1 MKPARFD
8 YERPR
13 ELGAA
18 LALLAG
24 DNVTTKV
31 LAGGQSLG
39 PLLNLRLVQPDIVV
53 DITAIPEMIRVEEEA
68 DHLVLGACITHADIE
83 DGRVPDVTNGAMRDV
98 AAGIAYRAV
107 RNRGTIGGSL
117 TSADPSA
124 DWVSALAA
132 LGAEV
137 ILRGATGTR
146 TLPVEDYVV
155 GALETSL
162 GTGELLETVR
172 IPRLSKAARW
182 AYVKKCRKTGEFAHA
197 IGAVLV
203 DPERNVWRAVIGAT
217 ESRPIVAADARE
229 LFGGRGDAAAL
240 NTFDARIADRILIN
254 AGMSDALDRQIH
266 VVALR
271 RAVAQAAETALQ

>member
-1 MKPARFD
+1 VKPARFD

-13 ELGAA
+13 DLGAA
-18 LALLAG
+18 LVLLAG
-24 DNVTTKV
+24 ENVTAKV
-31 LAGGQSLG
+31 LAGGQTLG
-39 PLLNLRLVQPDIVV
+39 PLLNMRLVQPDLVI
-53 DITAIPEMIRVEEEA
+53 DITAIPEMIRVEEGAE
-68 DHLVLGACITHADIE
+68 HLLLGACITHADIE

-124 DWVSALAA
+124 DWVSALAV

-137 ILRGATGTR
+137 MLRGRVGTR
-146 TLPVEDYVV
+146 TLAVEDYVI

-162 GTGELLETVR
+162 GAGELLDAVR

-203 DPERNVWRAVIGAT
+203 DPERNVCRAVIGAT
-217 ESRPIVAADARE
+217 ESRPIVLADARE

-240 NTFDARIADRILIN
+240 TAFNAQVANRILLN
-254 AGMSDALDRQIH
+254 AGMTDPLDRQIH
-266 VVALR
+266 VVTLR
-271 RAVAQAAETALQ
+271 RAAAQAASQ

>member
-1 MKPARFD
+1 VKPARFD

-13 ELGAA
+13 ELSAA

-24 DNVTTKV
+24 ENVTAKV

-39 PLLNLRLVQPDIVV
+39 PLLNMRLVQPDVV
-53 DITAIPEMIRVEEEA
+53 IDITAIPEMIRVDEDA

-83 DGRVPDVTNGAMRDV
+83 DQRVPDVTNGAMRDV

-137 ILRGATGTR
+137 MLRGRAGTR
-146 TLPVEDYVV
+146 TLAVEDYVV
-155 GALETSL
+155 GALETSI
-162 GTGELLETVR
+162 GAGELLEAVR
-172 IPRLSKAARW
+172 IPRLSQAARW
-182 AYVKKCRKTGEFAHA
+182 AYVKKCRKTGEFAYA
-197 IGAVLV
+197 IGAVLI
-203 DPERNVWRAVIGAT
+203 DADRNVCRAVIGAT
-217 ESRPIVAADARE
+217 ESRPIVLADARE

-240 NTFDARIADRILIN
+240 SAFNAQIADRILLN
-254 AGMSDALDRQIH
+254 AGMTDPLDRQIH
-266 VVALR
+266 VVTLR
-271 RAVAQAAETALQ
+271 RAAAQAASQ

>member
-1 MKPARFD
+1 VKPARFG

-13 ELGAA
+13 DLSAA

-24 DNVTTKV
+24 EKVTAKV

-39 PLLNLRLVQPDIVV
+39 PLLNMRLVQPDVV
-53 DITAIPEMIRVEEEA
+53 IDITAIPEMIRVDEDA

-83 DGRVPDVTNGAMRDV
+83 DGRVPDVTNGAMQRV

-117 TSADPSA
+117 TSADPSG

-137 ILRGATGTR
+137 ILRGRAGTR
-146 TLPVEDYVV
+146 TLPVEDYVI

-162 GTGELLETVR
+162 GAGELLDAVR
-172 IPRLSKAARW
+172 IPRLSKVARW

-203 DPERNVWRAVIGAT
+203 DPERNVCRAIIGAT
-217 ESRPIVAADARE
+217 ESRPIVLADARE
-229 LFGGRGDAAAL
+229 LFGGRGDAAAP
-240 NTFDARIADRILIN
+240 DAFNAQVADRILVS
-254 AGMSDALDRQIH
+254 AGMTDPLDRQIH
-266 VVALR
+266 VVTLR
-271 RAVAQAAETALQ
+271 RAAAQAAAQ

>member
-8 YERPR
+8 YQRPR

-18 LALLAG
+18 LALLG
-24 DNVTTKV
+24 GENVTSKA

-39 PLLNLRLVQPDIVV
+39 PLLNMRLVQPELVV
-53 DITAIPEMIRVEEEA
+53 DITAIPEMIRVEESG

-83 DGRVPDVTNGAMRDV
+83 DGRVPDVTNGAIRDV

-137 ILRGATGTR
+137 ILRARTGTR

-162 GTGELLETVR
+162 GAGELLEAVR
-172 IPRLSKAARW
+172 VPRLSKAARW
-182 AYVKKCRKTGEFAHA
+182 AYVKKCRKTGEFAQA
-197 IGAVLV
+197 IGAMLV
-203 DPERNVWRAVIGAT
+203 DPERDVCRAVIGAT
-217 ESRPIVAADARE
+217 KSRPIVLADARE
-229 LFGGRGDAAAL
+229 LFGGSPDISAL
-240 NTFDARIADRILIN
+240 GAFDAHMADRILLN
-254 AGMSDALDRQIH
+254 AGMVDPIDRQIH
-266 VVALR
+266 VVTLR
-271 RAVAQAAETALQ
+271 RAVAQALQ

>member
-1 MKPARFD
+1 VKPARFD

-24 DNVTTKV
+24 ESVTAKV

-39 PLLNLRLVQPDIVV
+39 PLLNLRLVQPDVV
-53 DITAIPEMIRVEEEA
+53 IDITAIPEMIRVEEDA

-83 DGRVPDVTNGAMRDV
+83 DERVPDVTKGAMREV

-137 ILRGATGTR
+137 ILRGRAGMR
-146 TLPVEDYVV
+146 TLAVEDYVI

-162 GTGELLETVR
+162 GAGELLEAVR
-172 IPRLSKAARW
+172 IPRLSKTARW

-197 IGAVLV
+197 IGAILV
-203 DPERNVWRAVIGAT
+203 DPDRNVCRAVIGAT
-217 ESRPIVAADARE
+217 ESRPIVLADARG
-229 LFGGRGDAAAL
+229 LFGGTDALGA
-240 NTFDARIADRILIN
+240 FDARAADRILLR
-254 AGMSDALDRQIH
+254 AGMADPLDRQIH
-266 VVALR
+266 VVTLR
-271 RAVAQAAETALQ
+271 RAAAQALQ

>member
-8 YERPR
+8 YQRPR
-13 ELGAA
+13 DLNAA

-24 DNVTTKV
+24 ENVTAKV

-39 PLLNLRLVQPDIVV
+39 PLLNLRLVQPDVVV
-53 DITAIPEMIRVEEEA
+53 DITAIPEMLRVEEEA
-68 DHLVLGACITHADIE
+68 DHLVLGACMTHADIE
-83 DGRVPDVTNGAMRDV
+83 DGRAPDVTNGAMRKV

-137 ILRGATGTR
+137 ILRGSTGTR
-146 TLPVEDYVV
+146 TLPVEDFVV
-155 GALETSL
+155 GALETLL
-162 GTGELLETVR
+162 GAGELLEAIR
-172 IPRLSKAARW
+172 IPRLSKTARW

-203 DPERNVWRAVIGAT
+203 DPERNVCRAVIGAT
-217 ESRPIVAADARE
+217 ESRPIVLADARQ
-229 LFGGRGDAAAL
+229 LFGGAEIAAL
-240 NTFDARIADRILIN
+240 ATFEPHIADRILLD
-254 AGMSDALDRQIH
+254 AGMVDPIERQTH
-266 VVALR
+266 VVTLR
-271 RAVAQAAETALQ
+271 RAAAQALQ

>member
-1 MKPARFD
+1 VKPARFD

-13 ELGAA
+13 DLSAA

-24 DNVTTKV
+24 ETVTAKV

-39 PLLNLRLVQPDIVV
+39 PLLNMRLVQPDVV
-53 DITAIPEMIRVEEEA
+53 IDITAIPEMIRVEEDA

-137 ILRGATGTR
+137 MLRGRAGTR
-146 TLPVEDYVV
+146 TLAVEDYVI

-162 GTGELLETVR
+162 GAGELLDAVR
-172 IPRLSKAARW
+172 IPRLSKSARW

-197 IGAVLV
+197 IGAILI
-203 DPERNVWRAVIGAT
+203 DPERNVCRAVIGAT
-217 ESRPIVAADARE
+217 ESRPIVLADARE

-240 NTFDARIADRILIN
+240 SAFNAQVANRILLN
-254 AGMSDALDRQIH
+254 AGMADPLDRQIH
-266 VVALR
+266 VVTLR
-271 RAVAQAAETALQ
+271 RAAAQAASQ